1 VCVDLVVRP
10 KLTDAL
16 NLQEVAMTE
25 PLPARLYLWERRTL
39 YLGPLRSPV
48 WVSLAASR
56 LLVGLE
62 GEIHYRHCSQQQDSS
77 ARTLLLPVGWQ
88 GTLDS
93 GRGRVADCHLD
104 ALGFDHAI
112 LCQLVSRQEQRAG
125 CALQNQSVLLD
136 AFQALS
142 DGNLPAQVIY
152 DRLDQL
158 LNPPEWVASTAFNC
172 DPRILATLQRL
183 KSSTSENLSLVSL
196 ARQVGLSPSRLIGLF
211 KQQVG
216 IPIRRYRL
224 WYRLFLCTQRM
235 TTGTSLTEAA
245 LEAGFTDSAHFSR
258 TYRAILGFYPSAL
271 LSPRAGLQVFVE
283 TARQSTSKQSVHS
296 S

>member
-1 VCVDLVVRP
+1 
-10 KLTDAL
+10 
-16 NLQEVAMTE
+16 MTE

-48 WVSLAASR
+48 RVSLAASR

-62 GEIHYRHCSQQQDSS
+62 GEIRFRHCSQQQETS

-104 ALGFDHAI
+104 ALGFDHA
-112 LCQLVSRQEQRAG
+112 LLRQLVSRQEQEAG
-125 CALQNQSVLLD
+125 CALQNQSLLLQ

-142 DGNLPAQVIY
+142 EADEPAQIMY
-152 DRLDQL
+152 ERLDQL
-158 LNPPEWVASTAFNC
+158 LNPPEWVASTAYSC
-172 DPRILATLQRL
+172 DARILATLQHL

-196 ARQVGLSPSRLIGLF
+196 AQQVGLSPSRLIGLF
-211 KQQVG
+211 KQQIG

-235 TTGTSLTEAA
+235 TTGTRLTQAA

-258 TYRAILGFYPSAL
+258 TYRAMLGFCPSAL
-271 LSPRAGLQVFVE
+271 LRPRAGLQVFVE
-283 TARQSTSKQSVHS
+283 TARQSANQTVS
-296 S
+296 SFKLTPR

>member
-1 VCVDLVVRP
+1 
-10 KLTDAL
+10 
-16 NLQEVAMTE
+16 MTE

-48 WVSLAASR
+48 RLSLAASR

-62 GEIHYRHCSQQQDSS
+62 GEIRFRHCSQQQEAS

-104 ALGFDHAI
+104 ALGFDHA
-112 LCQLVSRQEQRAG
+112 LLRQLASRQEQQAG
-125 CALQNQSVLLD
+125 SALQNQAELLRT
-136 AFQALS
+136 FEALS
-142 DGNLPAQVIY
+142 QGDAPAHRVY
-152 DRLDQL
+152 ERLDQI
-158 LNPPEWVASTAFNC
+158 LNPPEWVVRTAFNV
-172 DPRILATLQRL
+172 DARILATLQHL
-183 KSSTSENLSLVSL
+183 KSNTAENLSLVSL

-224 WYRLFLCTQRM
+224 WYRLFRCTQRM
-235 TTGTSLTEAA
+235 TTGTSLTQAA
-245 LEAGFTDSAHFSR
+245 LDAGFADSAHFSR

-271 LSPRAGLQVFVE
+271 LSPRARLQVFVD
-283 TARQSTSKQSVHS
+283 TAGQPAVQAVS
-296 S
+296 SFKPAPRSPR